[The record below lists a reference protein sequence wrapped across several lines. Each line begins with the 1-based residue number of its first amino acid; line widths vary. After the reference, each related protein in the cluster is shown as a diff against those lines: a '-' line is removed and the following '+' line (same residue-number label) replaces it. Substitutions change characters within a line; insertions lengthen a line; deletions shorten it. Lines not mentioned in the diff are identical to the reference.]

1 MSREPSLHPFTEV
14 PAPSEALLVDLRR
27 ILGMEAIS
35 VSPQDRVDAGRD
47 MWPKSFLWRRKG
59 LVPRPPEAVLYPADA
74 EEAARIMRFASDRSI
89 PLIPVGARSGV
100 LGALV
105 PLREGSLAIDAR
117 RLARLE
123 APDRERQEATVGAG
137 VVGLEFERMLREHGL
152 TLGHAPA
159 SIGGSTI
166 GGWLATR
173 SAGQHSSRYGKIED
187 MVVEMECVLGTG
199 EIVHPSR
206 PTPGTDWLEIF
217 AGSEGALGLI
227 TQATFR
233 VWRAPEVSICAARRF
248 PDLAHALAAMR
259 EILQAGYRPSV
270 LRLYDPLD
278 TLLSFPPL
286 GEAVADPGER
296 HPPAMRELLPREPKA
311 APLRMLWNLALA
323 RPHALNRLARLRRSS
338 LLLLVHEG
346 EDWEAETEA
355 RDVGAICQRYEGKDL
370 GQGPGR
376 RWMKRRWE
384 VSRQF
389 PTVFEMGGW
398 VDTLELAIGWGRV
411 KRLYDAVRRAVAPH
425 AFAMAH
431 FSHAYPDG
439 CSIYFTFLGAAEDP
453 DRGLRQ
459 YDATWE
465 AALQAARWEGAT
477 ISHHHGVGLQKAAWL
492 AEELGEEGVG
502 VLQALKRACDPA
514 GVLNPGKFET

>member
-1 MSREPSLHPFTEV
+1 MNREPSLQPLAEL
-14 PAPSEALLVDLRR
+14 PAPSASLLADLRR

-35 VSPQDRVDAGRD
+35 ISPQDRLDAGRD

-59 LVPRPPEAVLYPADA
+59 LVPRPPEAVLYPASA
-74 EEAARIMRFASDRSI
+74 EEAARIMRFASQRDV

-105 PLREGSLAIDAR
+105 PLQEGSLAIDTR
-117 RLARLE
+117 RLAFLRE
-123 APDRERQEATVGAG
+123 PDRERQEATVGAG
-137 VVGLEFERMLREHGL
+137 VIGLEFERMLRGRGL

-159 SIGGSTI
+159 SIGGSTV

-199 EIVHPSR
+199 EIVHPAL
-206 PTPGTDWLEIF
+206 PTPGTNWLEIF

-233 VWRAPEVSICAARRF
+233 LWKAPEVSLCGARRF
-248 PDLAHALAAMR
+248 PGLEQAIAAMR

-270 LRLYDPLD
+270 MRLYDPFD
-278 TLLSFPPL
+278 SLLSFPPF
-286 GEAVADPGER
+286 GEAIAER
-296 HPPAMRELLPREPKA
+296 KEGNPPSIRELLPREPRA

-323 RPHALNRLARLRRSS
+323 RPQTLNRLSQLRRST

-346 EDWEAETEA
+346 EAWEAETEA
-355 RDVGAICQRYEGKDL
+355 REVGAICERYEGKDL
-370 GQGPGR
+370 GEGPGKRWMQR
-376 RWMKRRWE
+376 RWD

-389 PTVFEMGGW
+389 PLVFEMGGW
-398 VDTLELAIGWGRV
+398 VDTLELAIGWGGV
-411 KRLYDAVRRAVAPH
+411 KRLYDGVRRALSPH
-425 AFAMAH
+425 AFSMAH

-459 YDATWE
+459 YDAAWE

-477 ISHHHGVGLQKAAWL
+477 ISHHHGVGLQKAGWL
-492 AEELGEEGVG
+492 GEELGERGLDL
-502 VLQALKRACDPA
+502 LQALKRACDPA
-514 GVLNPGKFET
+514 GILNPGKFER